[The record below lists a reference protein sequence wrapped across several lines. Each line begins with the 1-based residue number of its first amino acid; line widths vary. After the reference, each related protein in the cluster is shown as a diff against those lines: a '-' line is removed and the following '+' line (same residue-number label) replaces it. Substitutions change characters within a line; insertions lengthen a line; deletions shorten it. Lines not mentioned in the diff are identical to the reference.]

1 MGKRLSWVCPPQK
14 GTQKHAVNSMPFSCK
29 VSQYNHTQ
37 MDQAAPLQPLLSE
50 RVPFFCLPACS
61 NLPVHSAGVQKP
73 GWVWGDSGLEEGGQ
87 WQAVAVATGRGPALG
102 EGGGGAEVGG
112 FPWQQMEHVPH
123 FGGMLLS
130 LILVTHLVLGTEHQA
145 CLCCHLCVLPTSFL
159 VRSHW
164 DEVGFFP
171 IRDAPLLISFYW
183 WECNYFTS
191 SSRITDCSFKYVVKL
206 YSSASY

>member
-102 EGGGGAEVGG
+102 EGGGGRGG
-112 FPWQQMEHVPH
+112 RVSMATDGACSPLWWHAAVLNSSYPPRAGH
-123 FGGMLLS
+123 GASGMPLLS
-130 LILVTHLVLGTEHQA
+130 PVCA
-145 CLCCHLCVLPTSFL
+145 ANF
-159 VRSHW
+159 
-164 DEVGFFP
+164 
-171 IRDAPLLISFYW
+171 IS
-183 WECNYFTS
+183 S
-191 SSRITDCSFKYVVKL
+191 
-206 YSSASY
+206 